1 MEAIVDIQKPLF
13 WQQGIFLQPHHFQ
26 ITDRYTQSL
35 LLPYQKLLAPDFWGV
50 IKLDISQGALDNL
63 VFDITGGEFL
73 FPDGSHVVFPGN
85 ALLEAR
91 SFEKIWG
98 EKDKPL
104 TVFVGLK
111 KWDESGNN
119 VGILSNSDDHGTA
132 SKRYSATA
140 DPEEVFDLH
149 QPGQQGQVQLLNY
162 VLRIFFE
169 SEQDQLGDYILLPVV
184 QLEKDAEEIRK
195 SATFI
200 PPSLTI
206 QSSAVLTHTIKEI
219 RNQIASRG
227 RQLEEYKIQRGI
239 HSAQFGARD
248 TLFLLALRSL
258 NRYIPQMFHLTETPN
273 IHPWLVYGLL
283 RQMIGELSTFSNTVN
298 SLGENSDGQAL
309 IKAYDHRDLGKC
321 FLTAQSLITE
331 LLDEITAGPEYILEL
346 VYDGT
351 YFVSEL
357 PAAIF
362 EEKNRFFLVTTTDVA
377 PDTVIKALENIA
389 KLGSRESLPIRIA
402 RALPGLGLQH
412 LTEPP
417 QELPRRAQSLYFQI
431 DHFSDQW
438 QDVQQGKNLALYWD
452 TAPEEFKV
460 EFMVVGRS

>member
-1 MEAIVDIQKPLF
+1 MDIQKPLF

-35 LLPYQKLLAPDFWGV
+35 LLPYQKLLTPDFWGV
-50 IKLDISQGALDNL
+50 VKLDISKGALDNL

-73 FPDGSHVVFPGN
+73 FPDGSHAVFPGN
-85 ALLEAR
+85 AMLEAR
-91 SFEKIWG
+91 SFEKVWG
-98 EKDKPL
+98 EKDKPV

-119 VGILSNSDDHGTA
+119 VTVLNNPDDIGMI
-132 SKRYSATA
+132 SKRYLSTA

-149 QPGQQGQVQLLNY
+149 QEGQQGQVQLLNY

-169 SEQDQLGDYILLPVV
+169 PEQGQLGDYILLPVA
-184 QLEKDAEEIRK
+184 QLEKDAEGIRL

-206 QSSAVLTHTIKEI
+206 QSSEILTQTIKEI

-248 TLFLLALRSL
+248 MVFLLALRSL
-258 NRYIPQMFHLTETPN
+258 NRYIPQMFHLTETAN
-273 IHPWLVYGLL
+273 IHPWFIYGLL
-283 RQMIGELSTFSNTVN
+283 RQLIGELSTFSNVVN
-298 SLGENSDGQAL
+298 AVGEKSAGQPL
-309 IKAYDHRDLGKC
+309 IKAYDHRHLGKC
-321 FLTAQSLITE
+321 FLSAQSLITE

-351 YFVSEL
+351 YFAAEL

-362 EEKNRFFLVTTTDVA
+362 EERNRFFLVTTTDA
-377 PDTVIKALENIA
+377 DPDVVVKALENIA

-402 RALPGLGLQH
+402 RALPSVGLQR
-412 LTEPP
+412 LAEPP

-431 DHFSDQW
+431 DHHSEQW
-438 QDVQQGKNLALYWD
+438 QDVQQDKNLALYWD
-452 TAPEEFKV
+452 AAPEDFKI
-460 EFMVVGRS
+460 ELMVVGR